1 VAHQFKL
8 LGVYRPLL
16 YLWGAVTSDDN
27 LKNTPIAAAA
37 VSTLQLW
44 GHSFHSVTIKR
55 RENFLKLTDPRF
67 EALLSEA
74 NRFEPEECGTLFGRS
89 FLKQMVNE
97 ASDDQKLRSL
107 GRSGGANG
115 SSNSSTRPKSGCSR
129 GSRSGW
135 KGSSFNSGFNSGQS
149 GNRSCFHTSRDSR
162 QAIAFISPLPS
173 RNTAER

>member
-1 VAHQFKL
+1 M
-8 LGVYRPLL
+8 
-16 YLWGAVTSDDN
+16 
-27 LKNTPIAAAA
+27 AAAA
-37 VSTLQLW
+37 VSALQLW
-44 GHSFHSVTIKR
+44 GHAFHSVTIR
-55 RENFLKLTDPRF
+55 RKENILKLTDPRF
-67 EALLSEA
+67 EALLSET

-89 FLKQMVNE
+89 FLKQMVKE

>member
-8 LGVYRPLL
+8 LDVSRPLL

-27 LKNTPIAAAA
+27 LKNTPMAAAA
-37 VSTLQLW
+37 VSALQLW
-44 GHSFHSVTIKR
+44 GHAFHSVTIR
-55 RENFLKLTDPRF
+55 RKENILKLTDPRF
-67 EALLSEA
+67 EALLSET

-89 FLKQMVNE
+89 FLKQMVKE